1 MSELKKKPSQSKMPH
16 TELMGSEFMRETPR
30 QLIREHLNFL
40 FAINKTAT
48 MAIHFCFLYN
58 TSDAGRTTG

>member
-1 MSELKKKPSQSKMPH
+1 MPH